1 MGFIYKVF
9 CLCLCFV
16 TIFISSVSYAG
27 DIMPAGTVLDEE
39 SYVFTVDEAKDLLKR
54 IEELEIKEEKLNYYL
69 ELEPIKEEKFRLN
82 NANIDLYK
90 FQITEY
96 DRIVHMNRI
105 EIDRLQKREKWRWL
119 ENYGMLFL
127 GVAITTGG
135 FLATDAITD
144 HMESN

>member
-9 CLCLCFV
+9 CLCFV
-16 TIFISSVSYAG
+16 PIFISSVSYAG
-27 DIMPAGTVLDEE
+27 DIMPAGTVLGEE

-96 DRIVHMNRI
+96 DRMVHMNRI

-127 GVAITTGG
+127 GVALTTGG
-135 FLATDAITD
+135 FLAADAITD